1 MYVADHGV
9 GELMVKLRMLADAP
23 VCFEPPIHPLDVLL
37 RDEGDLLAAELRLDV
52 EVYVA
57 AVALKRAGAHCAR
70 LVLCEPAVEPFA
82 ERHAAVLGQLH
93 IAVALDVLMEL
104 VQQSLLRLGI
114 DVAEQRLA
122 VILVADDDTAFPA
135 PVVTLA
141 HHAVAGRPSFCHV
154 LHFL

>member
-23 VCFEPPIHPLDVLL
+23 VCFKPPVHPLDVLL
-37 RDEGDLLAAELRLDV
+37 RDEGDLLASELRLDV

-57 AVALKRAGAHCAR
+57 AVVLKRAGAHRAR

-82 ERHAAVLGQLH
+82 ERHAAVLCQLY

-104 VQQSLLRLGI
+104 VQQRFLRLGV
-114 DVAEQRLA
+114 DMAEQRLA
-122 VILVADDDTAFPA
+122 VFLMPDDDAPFPA

-141 HHAVAGRPSFCHV
+141 HHAVT
-154 LHFL
+154 

>member
-1 MYVADHGV
+1 
-9 GELMVKLRMLADAP
+9 MVKLRMLADAP
-23 VCFEPPIHPLDVLL
+23 VRFKPPVHPLDVLL
-37 RDEGDLLAAELRLDV
+37 RDEGDLFAAELWLDV

-57 AVALKRAGAHCAR
+57 AVVLKRTGAHRAR

-93 IAVALDVLMEL
+93 IAVTLDVLVEL
-104 VQQSLLRLGI
+104 VQQCLLRPGV

-122 VILVADDDTAFPA
+122 VFLVPDDDAAFPA

-141 HHAVAGRPSFCHV
+141 DHAVA
-154 LHFL
+154 